1 MDNCVNCN
9 FIVMYYRE
17 NKDGSC
23 TKYIMADFDTEEE
36 AEAFM
41 AKNKENLV
49 EGESLEIIDN
59 SW

>member
-1 MDNCVNCN
+1 MNNCVNCN
-9 FIVMYYRE
+9 FIVMYYRV
-17 NKDGSC
+17 NDDGSQ